1 MDASDLST
9 SCTVLLAIVGIMIL
23 YRIASPMTK
32 YHWTDVVCD
41 DFWLVV
47 LYDIYELGVRD
58 FHGIKKMCDAS
69 DYFCHYHRAGAEVSE
84 SSDTADLEAG
94 RLDQKESRK
103 TKNSSVNVAFCIHV

>member
-9 SCTVLLAIVGIMIL
+9 SCTVLLAIVGIMNPL
-23 YRIASPMTK
+23 SDRLPDDQVPLD
-32 YHWTDVVCD
+32 HVVCD

-47 LYDIYELGVRD
+47 LYDIYESGVRD

-84 SSDTADLEAG
+84 SSDTADLEAC